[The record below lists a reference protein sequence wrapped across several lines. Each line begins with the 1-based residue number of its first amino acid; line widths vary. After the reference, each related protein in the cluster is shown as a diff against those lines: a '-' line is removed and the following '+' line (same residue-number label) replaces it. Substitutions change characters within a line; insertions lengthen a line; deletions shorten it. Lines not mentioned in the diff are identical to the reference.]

1 MCKIYVR
8 SIEHVLVVKIRTH
21 NQCNA
26 VMLGPFFSG
35 QGCSHLKGRVDP
47 SPQIFLS
54 KPNRVRLYVRS
65 LHSLLGKRAQKRHG
79 PLKFQKFT
87 TPLLGGAVIV

>member
-26 VMLGPFFSG
+26 VMLGPFF
-35 QGCSHLKGRVDP
+35 LGRGVVTLRAGWTLAP
-47 SPQIFLS
+47 RFFC
-54 KPNRVRLYVRS
+54 PNQTELDCM
-65 LHSLLGKRAQKRHG
+65 LG
-79 PLKFQKFT
+79 PYI
-87 TPLLGGAVIV
+87 PY